1 MDTGDILNLIAI
13 IVAPIAA
20 VLIGQWLQDRSEKR
34 KDKLAI
40 FKTLMVSC
48 KRKSSEHAIIILSI
62 SIRGQR
68 RSACMSLLPAI
79 SAPFCSQGSRR
90 VFSARRNSTA
100 RTAN

>member
-40 FKTLMVSC
+40 FKTLMFSRNGWSPESV
-48 KRKSSEHAIIILSI
+48 RALNIIDI
-62 SIRGQR
+62 
-68 RSACMSLLPAI
+68 
-79 SAPFCSQGSRR
+79 
-90 VFSARRNSTA
+90 VFSDDDTVPALKSYRGRVYPYA
-100 RTAN
+100 FCRYPLRHRFLQFW